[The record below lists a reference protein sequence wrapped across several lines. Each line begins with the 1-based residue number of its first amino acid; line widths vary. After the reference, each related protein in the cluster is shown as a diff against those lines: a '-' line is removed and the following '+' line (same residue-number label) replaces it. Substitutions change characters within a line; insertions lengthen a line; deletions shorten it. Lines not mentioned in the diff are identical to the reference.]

1 MRTRNVVIAGVGGQG
16 VILFAT
22 ALANAALARDL
33 DASISEIHGMA
44 QRGGSVISQVRI
56 GGRIYSP
63 TIPEGGADVIVG
75 LEPLEALRAL
85 PFSNERTSV
94 ILNTKAIVP
103 TAALLKGQ
111 KYPELGEIIKVLER
125 FCARVLAI
133 DAFALARRCGSARA
147 QNMVVLGALAG
158 LGALPIPPEAFEK
171 GIAASVPKRS
181 LGLNL
186 EAFRMGMEFAS
197 GSKGL
202 DIAR

>member
-1 MRTRNVVIAGVGGQG
+1 MKTKNVVIAGVGGQG

-22 ALANAALARDL
+22 ALANAALMSDL
-33 DASISEIHGMA
+33 DVSVSEIHGMA

-85 PFSNERTSV
+85 PFSNERTLV
-94 ILNTKAIVP
+94 LLNTKSIIP
-103 TAALLKGQ
+103 TTALLKGPR
-111 KYPELGEIIKVLER
+111 YPELEEIIETLER

-133 DAFALARRCGSARA
+133 DAFALARRCGSAKA
-147 QNMVVLGALAG
+147 QNMVILGALAG
-158 LGALPIPPEAFEK
+158 LGPLPIPPEAFEK
-171 GIAASVPKRS
+171 GIAASVPKSS

-186 EAFRMGMEFAS
+186 EAFRRGMELAS
-197 GSKGL
+197 AQKV
-202 DIAR
+202 